1 MMLFGEQKC
10 FSRMLYAL
18 AVATLLQPL
27 TSGVAHAADATNET
41 TTVES
46 SNSTSESTT
55 QTTTTSIAPPSKL
68 CDSCICN
75 KDAGLFDCRGI
86 NVGPKSYSVE
96 DWQSLNASGFTV
108 KTVVLVSSGLK
119 ELTRF
124 PPMEVTVLD
133 LSHNEIATIEKP
145 CFGELTN
152 LQVLDLS
159 HNRLKTDA
167 LTPEIFVSHF
177 SPTEYMP
184 LKQLRVLRLDANEL
198 HTLNPDLFQSLPAL
212 EELSLELNPFKVL
225 DQPSQIA
232 IASIDRLVSL
242 DLSYMELEEIPKY
255 LFHTPQGL
263 RYLNLTGN
271 LLQTI
276 PEALMYAKGLQWLSL
291 DENPIESIVVG
302 SEFPPLK
309 KLTFLSLSYMTQ
321 LRVIGRGAFS
331 GLESLQ
337 EIHMTNNPHLSYLH
351 GRAFVRN
358 DTDNPD
364 RLDWPPVK
372 RFYLHNNNISYLDAQ
387 LLVQWD
393 SMEVIDIR
401 VNPWACDCSN
411 RWVLL
416 SLLPIIER
424 TTPSILN
431 NIDCS
436 SPPQMAGLSMV
447 DLSHKNTHMR
457 CADTSGNNPSN
468 DGSLLMGL
476 LIGILL
482 AIPLTAAVWCV
493 YKRGCFGLFGR
504 GNSAAY
510 SRAFY
515 SRTTLNEEF

>member
-1 MMLFGEQKC
+1 MMLFGGQKC
-10 FSRMLYAL
+10 FSRSMAML
-18 AVATLLQPL
+18 ATAALLQAL
-27 TSGVAHAADATNET
+27 TSGIVYADDATNET
-41 TTVES
+41 TTVAS
-46 SNSTSESTT
+46 I
-55 QTTTTSIAPPSKL
+55 TTTTETTTIATTPIPQPSKL
-68 CDSCICN
+68 CDSCNCN
-75 KDAGLFDCRGI
+75 KDAALFDCSSKNI
-86 NVGPKSYSVE
+86 GPKSYSLE
-96 DWQSLNASGFTV
+96 EWESLNTGGLNV
-108 KTVVLVSSGLK
+108 KSVLLVSSGLK
-119 ELTRF
+119 EVTRF
-124 PPMEVTVLD
+124 PPMNITILD

-145 CFGELTN
+145 CFKNLTS

-159 HNRLKTDA
+159 HNRLQTAA
-167 LTPEIFVSHF
+167 LTPEIFVGHF
-177 SPTEYMP
+177 SPTEYEP
-184 LKQLRVLRLDANEL
+184 LKQLRVLRLGANEL
-198 HTLNPDLFQSLPAL
+198 HSLNQDLFEHLPAL
-212 EELSLELNPFKVL
+212 EELSLELNPFKVI
-225 DQPSQIA
+225 DQQSEIA

-255 LFHTPQGL
+255 LFHTPTGL
-263 RYLNLTGN
+263 QYLNLTGN
-271 LLQTI
+271 LFPAI
-276 PEALMYAKGLQWLSL
+276 PPALSYAKGLRWLSL
-291 DENPIESIVVG
+291 DENPIDSIVVG

-337 EIHMTNNPHLSYLH
+337 EIHITNNPHLGYLH
-351 GRAFVRN
+351 GHAFVRN
-358 DTDNPD
+358 DTDNPEQ
-364 RLDWPPVK
+364 LDWPPIK

-393 SMEVIDIR
+393 TMEVIDIR

-424 TTPSILN
+424 TTPAILN
-431 NIDCS
+431 NIDCN

-457 CADTSGNNPSN
+457 CSDTAGNNPSN

-476 LIGILL
+476 LIGVLL